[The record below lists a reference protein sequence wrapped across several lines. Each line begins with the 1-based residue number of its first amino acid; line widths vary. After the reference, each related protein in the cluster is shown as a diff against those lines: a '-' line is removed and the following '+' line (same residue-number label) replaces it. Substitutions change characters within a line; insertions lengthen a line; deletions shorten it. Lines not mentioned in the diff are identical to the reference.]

1 MVRGNPEGVWIFLTD
16 SFLVFLLLGFVLV
29 SGLLKGG
36 SNTEQGE
43 TRQNEH
49 DVCRTDPRYDTTS
62 AEDVEDYLDF
72 GAVLLKDTVKSFQVH
87 WGSFLGYG

>member
-1 MVRGNPEGVWIFLTD
+1 LVRGNPEGVRIFLTD

-87 WGSFLGYG
+87 WGYFLGYG

>member
-1 MVRGNPEGVWIFLTD
+1 MVRGNPDSVRIFLTA
-16 SFLVFLLLGFVLV
+16 SFLVFLLLSFVLV
-29 SGLLKGG
+29 PGLLKGG
-36 SNTEQGE
+36 TNTEQGE